1 MIADL
6 TSPEYAESIRKKIDD
21 TKTYSSF
28 EHYGAEFR
36 NKTEYGTSH
45 VSIVSTNGDAIS
57 VTTSINYYYGAGL
70 IGPRTGIIFNSG
82 MNDFS
87 VPNLDNLFFLPP
99 SPNNFMAPHKRA
111 VSSMSPTIITDS
123 HDDVRLV
130 IGAAGGTKIVS
141 AVSSVRL
148 FGFYTE
154 IACRTFLLLEL
165 FSFVINDCCALLS
178 GYLTNVVF

>member
-1 MIADL
+1 MFQLIADL

-21 TKTYSSF
+21 TKTNPTF
-28 EHYGAEFR
+28 EYYGAEFR

-45 VSIVSTNGDAIS
+45 ISIIGKNGDAIS

-123 HDDVRLV
+123 NDDVQLV

-141 AVSSVRL
+141 AVSSVSV
-148 FGFYTE
+148 FGFCAEFAY
-154 IACRTFLLLEL
+154 RTGLQFTIVVY
-165 FSFVINDCCALLS
+165 SFRLS
-178 GYLTNVVF
+178 CERCILNKI